1 MAKPT
6 ARDWQRLANLNKH
19 NAQMVADMRAEFL
32 AGGKRDRGRAL
43 RIKRSIAEAARLE
56 KELNKRDGR
65 K

>member
-6 ARDWQRLANLNKH
+6 AADWQRLANLKKN
-19 NAQMVADMRAEFL
+19 NARKVAEL
-32 AGGKRDRGRAL
+32 RAL
-43 RIKRSIAEAARLE
+43 RLGSGKRGDALRLQKSIAEAARLE

>member
-6 ARDWQRLANLNKH
+6 AADWQRLANLKKNT
-19 NAQMVADMRAEFL
+19 AQKVAALRAL
-32 AGGKRDRGRAL
+32 PLGQGKRGDAIRL
-43 RIKRSIAEAARLE
+43 QKSIAEVARLE